1 VVVPALATEES
12 MLILPVGA
20 SIAFRHREPVSP
32 LEKHVVVWAL
42 ERRKGSVEK
51 AGGTREKNEGG
62 IKAQAE
68 EADAFVLT

>member
-12 MLILPVGA
+12 MLNPSVCA
-20 SIAFRHREPVSP
+20 SIACRHREPISP

-42 ERRKGSVEK
+42 KRRKGSVEK
-51 AGGTREKNEGG
+51 AGGTCEKNEGG

-68 EADAFVLT
+68 V